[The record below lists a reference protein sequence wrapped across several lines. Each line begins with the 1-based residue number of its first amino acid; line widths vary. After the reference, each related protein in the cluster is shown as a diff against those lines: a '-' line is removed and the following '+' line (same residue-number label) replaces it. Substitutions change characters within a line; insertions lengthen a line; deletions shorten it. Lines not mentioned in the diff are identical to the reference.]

1 MTETPNRVAG
11 RIALPAPTPPSKRVR
26 VRRFETPAVLW
37 NINWF
42 RRSKLP
48 NGIDRTFGC
57 PFHQSMTLTNLTRIA
72 SFLCLAFPLVTG
84 VADERKDASTNAA
97 DQSELERLERKWNEA
112 HLRGD
117 TAALDDLWAD
127 ELVVTVPKMQV
138 MNKAQSLAIWRTGRM
153 KFERY
158 ETSDT
163 TEPEEGKGVAGSQ
176 STGMSDWPKPL
187 EMLADVFG

>member
-1 MTETPNRVAG
+1 MP
-11 RIALPAPTPPSKRVR
+11 LP
-26 VRRFETPAVLW
+26 
-37 NINWF
+37 
-42 RRSKLP
+42 
-48 NGIDRTFGC
+48 
-57 PFHQSMTLTNLTRIA
+57 NLTRIA
-72 SFLCLAFPLVTG
+72 SLLCVAFSLMRG
-84 VADERKDASTNAA
+84 VAEERKDTSTNAA

-163 TEPEEGKGVAGSQ
+163 TIRLFGDAAVVTGRLIRERNFGEKHIHEDWRFTKVYVRRQGKWRVVSWQASE
-176 STGMSDWPKPL
+176 SAPD
-187 EMLADVFG
+187 

>member
-1 MTETPNRVAG
+1 
-11 RIALPAPTPPSKRVR
+11 
-26 VRRFETPAVLW
+26 
-37 NINWF
+37 
-42 RRSKLP
+42 
-48 NGIDRTFGC
+48 
-57 PFHQSMTLTNLTRIA
+57 
-72 SFLCLAFPLVTG
+72 VTG
-84 VADERKDASTNAA
+84 VAEERQDASTNAA

-153 KFERY
+153 KFQRY

-163 TEPEEGKGVAGSQ
+163 AFRLFGEAAVVTGRLIRERNFAEKHIHEDWRFTKVYVRRQGKWRVVSWQASE
-176 STGMSDWPKPL
+176 SAPN
-187 EMLADVFG
+187 

>member
-1 MTETPNRVAG
+1 MPLA
-11 RIALPAPTPPSKRVR
+11 
-26 VRRFETPAVLW
+26 
-37 NINWF
+37 
-42 RRSKLP
+42 
-48 NGIDRTFGC
+48 
-57 PFHQSMTLTNLTRIA
+57 NLTKIA
-72 SFLCLAFPLVTG
+72 SLLCLAFPPMTG
-84 VADERKDASTNAA
+84 VAEERKDASTNAA

-163 TEPEEGKGVAGSQ
+163 AFRLFGDAAVVTGRLIRERNFGEKHLHEDWRFTKVYVRRQGKWRVVSWQASE
-176 STGMSDWPKPL
+176 SAPN
-187 EMLADVFG
+187 